1 MARFLLYAIPFVVM
15 LYAFIDCV
23 QSPGTVVRILP
34 KWLWLVVIVLIPLL
48 GALGWLLGGRPART
62 QVDVGAATGSVFG
75 RGRRAPVAPDDAPAF
90 LRQLSDEEWQRKM
103 RERREHGDGP
113 TS

>member
-1 MARFLLYAIPFVVM
+1 MGRFLLYAIPFVVM

-23 QSPGTVVRILP
+23 QTPGVLARVLP
-34 KWLWLVVIVLIPLL
+34 KWLWIVVIVVVPLI
-48 GALGWLLGGRPART
+48 GAVGWLLGGRPPRAA
-62 QVDVGAATGSVFG
+62 VHVGASAPSPG
-75 RGRRAPVAPDDAPAF
+75 RGRRAPVAPDDDPAF

-103 RERREHGDGP
+103 RERREGGDGP